1 MICFRALKR
10 KVSRAK
16 ILHFMF
22 IHVFHVSIFHTIY
35 VYICIYVFI
44 YSCVFIFTYEHIYSE
59 SSISYYLRPYHQYGT
74 LSGF

>member
-22 IHVFHVSIFHTIY
+22 IHVFSC
-35 VYICIYVFI
+35 VYMSYYLCIYVFI
-44 YSCVFIFTYEHIYSE
+44 YSCVFIFTYEYIYSE
-59 SSISYYLRPYHQYGT
+59 SCVSYYLRPYHQYGT